1 MKAGSRILVVDDS
14 QDIVNMLR
22 VALARHG
29 FEIDTTTSPEE
40 ALSMAAGRSY
50 DAALLDLVMPG
61 RDGAALAQALR
72 DKNPGLPVALHDRS
86 DAQYRRVLASAASP
100 VRNASLLRMAERA
113 RRSGEL
119 GQAVEWWREAA
130 EHGDWLGLRNLA
142 IHHEHRSRDLEAA
155 LGLVEQALSGGE
167 PRPPNWKA
175 AADLRRRRERLKRKL
190 GKRPAEG

>member
-1 MKAGSRILVVDDS
+1 MKAGARILVVDDS

-72 DKNPGLPVALHDRS
+72 DKNPGLPVALLTAYTRS
-86 DAQYRRVLASAASP
+86 P
-100 VRNASLLRMAERA
+100 LLPTAERA
-113 RRSGEL
+113 GVKVFAKPLSIADLVDFLEAEL
-119 GQAVEWWREAA
+119 G
-130 EHGDWLGLRNLA
+130 
-142 IHHEHRSRDLEAA
+142 SR
-155 LGLVEQALSGGE
+155 
-167 PRPPNWKA
+167 
-175 AADLRRRRERLKRKL
+175 
-190 GKRPAEG
+190 